1 MKHIL
6 PVILIVILLTVLVG
20 LGLTRTGM
28 LPAQASREA
37 GPIDAMFQFHF
48 WAIAFLFAL
57 IIGFMLY
64 SLIVFRRRPGDEE
77 EGKYV
82 TGNTGLEVAWTVIP
96 LGVVIFLAIWGA
108 EVLADIRRPDPKA
121 LEVRVIGSQWSWQFE
136 YPDYGI
142 KSSELRL
149 PVRQQALLTLTSTDV
164 IHSFWVPEFRVKQD
178 ALPGEGMERE
188 LRVTPTE
195 IGEYTVRCAEVC
207 GTFHAYMNSPVIVT
221 SEENFQAWVE
231 DQSTQSENR
240 DPAAQGEQVSQDSG
254 CLACHSVDGTDGLG
268 PTWLD
273 LYGSE
278 KELAGG
284 GKITADEAYLREAI
298 LEPQADIIA
307 GYENVMMPPTGESL
321 TEQEIT
327 AIIAYIRSLSE

>member
-1 MKHIL
+1 MKHIF

-28 LPAQASREA
+28 LPVQASREA

-64 SLIVFRRRPGDEE
+64 SMIVFRRRPGEEE

-96 LGVVIFLAIWGA
+96 LGVVIFMAIWGA
-108 EVLADIRRPDPKA
+108 EVLADIRRPDPNA

-142 KSSELRL
+142 KSSELLL

-178 ALPGEGMERE
+178 ALPGRRDGAGTAGDADGNRG
-188 LRVTPTE
+188 
-195 IGEYTVRCAEVC
+195 IYTVRCAEVC

-221 SEENFQAWVE
+221 SEENFQVLGGRSIYPDRKTWTRRRRASRSPRTAGAW
-231 DQSTQSENR
+231 
-240 DPAAQGEQVSQDSG
+240 PATLWMEPTASARPGWTFTVLKKNWQVAGKSQPMKLICGRPFWNPRQTLSP
-254 CLACHSVDGTDGLG
+254 GT
-268 PTWLD
+268 
-273 LYGSE
+273 
-278 KELAGG
+278 
-284 GKITADEAYLREAI
+284 R
-298 LEPQADIIA
+298 
-307 GYENVMMPPTGESL
+307 M
-321 TEQEIT
+321 
-327 AIIAYIRSLSE
+327 